1 MSLNKNEFFKRAF
14 TQAKESF
21 GDKRKILNTLNTAVE
36 KALYLENANGEVT
49 GLVEKV
55 KLFIIMLRAYF
66 KGEYKEIP
74 WKSISLILA
83 GLIYFV
89 NPLDLVSDFIP
100 VIGYVDDF
108 TVVLWVFKSV
118 EEDVN
123 RFQEHYYGPEIS
135 LKNQA

>member
-1 MSLNKNEFFKRAF
+1 MILNKNEFFKKALD
-14 TQAKESF
+14 QARESL
-21 GDKRKILNTLNTAVE
+21 GDKKKILNTLNTAIE
-36 KALYLENANGEVT
+36 KALYLENGNGEVT
-49 GLVEKV
+49 GLVEKI

-89 NPLDLVSDFIP
+89 NPLDLISDFIP

-108 TVVLWVFKSV
+108 TVILLVFKSV

-123 RFQEHYYGPEIS
+123 RFQQNFYSVKRSSGNPS
-135 LKNQA
+135 

>member
-1 MSLNKNEFFKRAF
+1 MNLNKNEFFTRAF
-14 TQAKESF
+14 SQAKESF
-21 GDKRKILNTLNTAVE
+21 GDKKRILNTLNTAVE
-36 KALYLENANGEVT
+36 KALYLENSSGEVT

-66 KGEYKEIP
+66 KGEYREIP

-100 VIGYVDDF
+100 VIGYVDDL

-123 RFQEHYYGPEIS
+123 RFQDKYYETEIS
-135 LKNQA
+135 VSD

>member
-1 MSLNKNEFFKRAF
+1 MNLNKNEFFTRAF
-14 TQAKESF
+14 AQAKESF
-21 GDKRKILNTLNTAVE
+21 GDKKRILNTLNTAVE
-36 KALYLENANGEVT
+36 KALYLENSSGEVT

-66 KGEYKEIP
+66 KGEYREIP

-100 VIGYVDDF
+100 VIGYVDDL

-123 RFQEHYYGPEIS
+123 RFQDKYYETEIS
-135 LKNQA
+135 VSD